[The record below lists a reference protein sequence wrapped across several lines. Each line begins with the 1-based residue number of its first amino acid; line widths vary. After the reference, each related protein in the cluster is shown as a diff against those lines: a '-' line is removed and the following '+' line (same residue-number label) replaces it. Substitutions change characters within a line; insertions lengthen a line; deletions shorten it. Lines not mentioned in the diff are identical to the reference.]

1 MVRTQSLGSSK
12 HTNDSLSSLLHFS
25 REAWQISY
33 FLSFYKGRDQY
44 QRATLVA
51 QLIKNLPAMQETPV
65 QFGLGRFPG
74 EGNGY
79 LLQYSGLENPMD
91 CIVHGV
97 AKSQTRLSEF
107 CLSYPIPTSYF
118 SSLYLCV
125 FIWKFELIKCV
136 HICKTQLTKG
146 FLSLLFPLCL
156 VILFLGEWRSGGAG
170 RGGCS
175 PFSSYHAFLQILSS
189 WRLLGQG

>member
-1 MVRTQSLGSSK
+1 MGSSK

-79 LLQYSGLENPMD
+79 LLQYSGLENSTD
-91 CIVHGV
+91 CIVLGV
-97 AKSQTRLSEF
+97 AKSRTRLSNFTSLSPHWEDRVLSAQESPHLGWSWAF
-107 CLSYPIPTSYF
+107 AVTGDQRRPSTWGRAARCCLRRA
-118 SSLYLCV
+118 
-125 FIWKFELIKCV
+125 
-136 HICKTQLTKG
+136 
-146 FLSLLFPLCL
+146 
-156 VILFLGEWRSGGAG
+156 VIDLDPEM
-170 RGGCS
+170 
-175 PFSSYHAFLQILSS
+175 P
-189 WRLLGQG
+189 